1 LRAGARPHTA
11 STTQAIV
18 AGVLTERPRSVRAT
32 RSSVPPHVD
41 AAIERALEKV
51 PADRWATA
59 GEFCDALQSP
69 SRVGGARFA
78 TPRAGAGGGR
88 PRPLRATTINPV
100 PGVVCAS
107 LRRPHPVPPV

>member
-69 SRVGGARFA
+69 SRISGARLA
-78 TPRAGAGGGR
+78 TPRAGAGGWR
-88 PRPLRATTINPV
+88 PRPLGLTAIIP
-100 PGVVCAS
+100 PLGVIRAS
-107 LRRPHPVPPV
+107 LRLLPP